1 MSGRPALV
9 RTRDVK
15 AVIKAA
21 RKEGVKQIVVTVG
34 QASVVIPLH
43 APDDEGVVP
52 LPDDSNNSFDKIMR
66 KPGTTVS

>member
-1 MSGRPALV
+1 MSSRPALV

-34 QASVVIPLH
+34 RASVVIPLH
-43 APDDEGVVP
+43 APDDKPATE
-52 LPDDSNNSFDKIMR
+52 LEDSNNSFDKIMR
-66 KPGTTVS
+66 KPGAT

>member
-9 RTRDVK
+9 RARDVK

-34 QASVVIPLH
+34 QASVVIPLV
-43 APDDEGVVP
+43 PDDKPVEAAAEAE
-52 LPDDSNNSFDKIMR
+52 DSNNSFDKIMR
-66 KPGTTVS
+66 MQGKT